1 MIELTPS
8 RDGVLVNV
16 HAQPGAR
23 RNAVIGEREG
33 AVRVAVTAPPDKGK
47 ANAAILDVLAEALG
61 LRPSQLLLVSG
72 ETSRRKRIL
81 LTGIAPDDARS
92 RIDRALP
99 DIQAP
104 EEDPR

>member
-1 MIELTPS
+1 VIELTPS

-61 LRPSQLLLVSG
+61 LRPSQLALVSG

-81 LTGIAPDDARS
+81 LAGIAPDDARA
-92 RIDRALP
+92 RMDRALP
-99 DIQAP
+99 ETETP
-104 EEDPR
+104 EADPR

>member
-33 AVRVAVTAPPDKGK
+33 AIRVAVTAPPDKGK
-47 ANAAILDVLAEALG
+47 ANVAILDVLAEALG
-61 LRPSQLLLVSG
+61 LRPSQLALVSG

-81 LTGIAPDDARS
+81 LAGIAADDARS

-99 DIQAP
+99 EIQTP